1 MTTRGEVQNKAQRA
15 TVYAAIDGEREY
27 QNAKWSADT
36 TESGGWHEPYVW
48 LGIIR
53 DYVREADTFW
63 CRNPNPQ
70 ADDFVKN
77 ALRKIAALS
86 VAGLEQNG
94 VILRSVEGARPVG
107 FSAT

>member
-1 MTTRGEVQNKAQRA
+1 MTTRGEVQNKATRA
-15 TVYAAIDGEREY
+15 EVYAAIDGEREY
-27 QNAKWSADT
+27 QNGKWSLDT
-36 TESGGWHEPYVW
+36 TETGGRHEPFIW
-48 LGIIR
+48 LAIID
-53 DYVREADTFW
+53 DYVREAKAFW

-77 ALRKIAALS
+77 ALRKIAALG

-94 VILRSVEGARPVG
+94 VIERKTEGPRPVG